1 MEIIVIIF
9 LNDIFMLLT
18 VLATIF
24 LIKDKTPV
32 QIIRETKEKVKAKQE
47 QKEALDEM
55 STNLYNIT
63 NYNGSEKGQKDF
75 K

>member
-1 MEIIVIIF
+1 MEIIVIIL

-32 QIIRETKEKVKAKQE
+32 QIIREAKEKVKAKQE

>member
-1 MEIIVIIF
+1 MEIIVIIL

-32 QIIRETKEKVKAKQE
+32 QIIRDAKEKVKAKQE

-75 K
+75 R

>member
-1 MEIIVIIF
+1 MEIIVIIL

-32 QIIRETKEKVKAKQE
+32 QIIRDAKEKVKAKQE
-47 QKEALDEM
+47 QKETLDEM

>member
-1 MEIIVIIF
+1 MEIIVIIL

>member
-1 MEIIVIIF
+1 MEIIVIIL

-47 QKEALDEM
+47 QKDTLDEM
-55 STNLYNIT
+55 NTNLYNID

>member
-1 MEIIVIIF
+1 MEIIVIIL

-32 QIIRETKEKVKAKQE
+32 QIIRDAKEKVKAKQE